1 MNKQKGGEA
10 MERPTDEELVARI
23 RQGHD
28 DAYRALVERHQNY
41 IFTLIYRQV
50 EHRETA
56 EDLMQEVFIKLYRS
70 LFHFRGDAK
79 FTTWLYRL
87 TLNLVADYRRARKR
101 RPLESLLD
109 VVREWFSDE
118 REQPEQMSL
127 HREERDAV
135 QRIVAELPEKY
146 RLIVGLYHFQQLSY
160 REIAQITG
168 LPVKTVETRLY
179 RGKAML
185 KQKWLEVN
193 GNVDEAPERSAAATV
208 SE

>member
-1 MNKQKGGEA
+1 